1 MISLSNTHHLTEL
14 YNFVLVIRI
23 FEIKCLV
30 DFQEY
35 SKVNGKLLYNREL
48 NLVLCDNLEG
58 WDGVGGGREV
68 QEGGGIYI
76 LMADSHCCMAETNT
90 TL

>member
-14 YNFVLVIRI
+14 YIFVLVIRI

-35 SKVNGKLLYNREL
+35 S
-48 NLVLCDNLEG
+48 
-58 WDGVGGGREV
+58 
-68 QEGGGIYI
+68 
-76 LMADSHCCMAETNT
+76 
-90 TL
+90 